1 MKCVCNVAEQL
12 GMPYLGTYLNSV
24 KPNFEQS
31 ANFATRGATIRQQNE
46 GWLQDYVRLL
56 TLDIQLTRF
65 DEFKAQTAY
74 FYNQD

>member
-1 MKCVCNVAEQL
+1 ML
-12 GMPYLGTYLNSV
+12 YLGAYLNSV

-31 ANFATRGATIRQQNE
+31 ANFATRGATIRHQNE
-46 GWLQDYVRLL
+46 GWFQDYV
-56 TLDIQLTRF
+56 TLFTPDIQLTRF